1 MVIHLGSI
9 RADAAETDKW
19 ADEVGW
25 DLEKV
30 FEKHCGKEV
39 AAEPGLPLNV
49 VAKRGSFQCRHHQ
62 ELEDDDD
69 LYTILLHTNIGVKNI
84 PHEQKASSS
93 PTTLNP
99 EVKLQST
106 SAGRLPAEQNTLIMA
121 DGNRSTLKE
130 FIASISTIRGDL
142 SNITAPPFLLAS
154 QSTVEFPSYWCER
167 PQLLCAPASEP
178 DAQKRC
184 LLVLKWFLASL
195 KRQQYAGRDE
205 SAGVK
210 KPLNAFLGEVFMG
223 AWGGSDGEGRTCLI
237 SEQVRSHHPPVTAC
251 YLWNDEQG
259 VRAEGYA
266 CQNITFS
273 GTVNIKQI
281 GHAIIHLDKWNEDYL
296 VPLPS
301 VKVSGLITGTPYPEL
316 VGSYD
321 IVSSAGYV
329 ASVDFSG
336 KRFLGLAGKK
346 NSLHAALYSADD
358 TSRKHPIY
366 TLDGNWNGVFTI
378 RDEKADSVVEE
389 FDTNAH
395 PPLPVQVPDESTLD
409 PYESR
414 KAWGPTISALN
425 SGDMQAVVDAKS
437 KVEQGQR
444 EMRKQEEAA
453 GKTWTP
459 LFFQQVQRE
468 ERLDKLKSIAH
479 GDAEMDGTQGIW
491 RWVGSEKA
499 EQVDRPFHGD
509 LVPWLT

>member
-1 MVIHLGSI
+1 
-9 RADAAETDKW
+9 
-19 ADEVGW
+19 
-25 DLEKV
+25 
-30 FEKHCGKEV
+30 
-39 AAEPGLPLNV
+39 
-49 VAKRGSFQCRHHQ
+49 
-62 ELEDDDD
+62 
-69 LYTILLHTNIGVKNI
+69 
-84 PHEQKASSS
+84 
-93 PTTLNP
+93 
-99 EVKLQST
+99 
-106 SAGRLPAEQNTLIMA
+106 MA
-121 DGNRSTLKE
+121 D
-130 FIASISTIRGDL
+130 
-142 SNITAPPFLLAS
+142 
-154 QSTVEFPSYWCER
+154 
-167 PQLLCAPASEP
+167 ASEP

-210 KPLNAFLGEVFMG
+210 KPLNAFLGEIFMG
-223 AWGGSDGEGRTCLI
+223 AWGGSNGEGRTCLI
-237 SEQVRSHHPPVTAC
+237 SEQVSHHPPVTAC

-296 VPLPS
+296 IPLPS

-321 IVSSAGYV
+321 IVSSSGFV
-329 ASVDFSG
+329 ATVDFSG

-346 NSLHAALYSADD
+346 NGLHAAVYSADD
-358 TSRKHPIY
+358 SSRKHPIY
-366 TLDGNWNGVFTI
+366 TLEGTWNDVFTI
-378 RDEKADSVVEE
+378 RDEKANSVIEE
-389 FDTNAH
+389 FNTNAH
-395 PPLPVQVPDESTLD
+395 PALPVQVPDETMLD

-425 SGDMQAVVDAKS
+425 SGNMQAVVDAKS

-444 EMRKQEEAA
+444 EMRKQEERE

-459 LFFQQVQRE
+459 LFFQKVQSE
-468 ERLDKLKSIAH
+468 PRLEKLKGMAH

-491 RWVGSEKA
+491 RWIGNEKA
-499 EQVDRPFHGD
+499 DQIDRPFHGD
-509 LVPWLT
+509 LLHEKHRSTIKALRIKNCKLTNDWEWKRVLNSIACIPALEYLSFTNPSIKYNWNQVFNFHFGVKKCEKLIYRGDGQQQLVDELVAYEEWDAVRVAVEDQDEEDQDGEERERSEDLESDSEED

>member
-1 MVIHLGSI
+1 
-9 RADAAETDKW
+9 
-19 ADEVGW
+19 
-25 DLEKV
+25 
-30 FEKHCGKEV
+30 
-39 AAEPGLPLNV
+39 
-49 VAKRGSFQCRHHQ
+49 
-62 ELEDDDD
+62 
-69 LYTILLHTNIGVKNI
+69 
-84 PHEQKASSS
+84 
-93 PTTLNP
+93 
-99 EVKLQST
+99 
-106 SAGRLPAEQNTLIMA
+106 MA

-130 FIASISTIRGDL
+130 FIASISTIKGDL

-178 DAQKRC
+178 DPQKRC

-205 SAGVK
+205 NAGVK
-210 KPLNAFLGEVFMG
+210 KPLNAFLGEIFMG
-223 AWGGSDGEGRTCLI
+223 AWGGTSGEGRTCLI
-237 SEQVRSHHPPVTAC
+237 SEQVSHHPPITAC

-296 VPLPS
+296 IPLPS

-321 IVSSAGYV
+321 IVSSSGYV

-336 KRFLGLAGKK
+336 KRLLGLAGKK
-346 NSLHAALYSADD
+346 NGLHAAVYSADD
-358 TSRKHPIY
+358 SSRKHPIY
-366 TLDGNWNGVFTI
+366 TLDGSWNDVFTI
-378 RDEKADSVVEE
+378 RDEKNNSVVEE

-395 PPLPVQVPDESTLD
+395 PPLPVQVPDDSTLD

-425 SGDMQAVVDAKS
+425 SGNMQAVVDAKS

-444 EMRKQEEAA
+444 EMRKKEEAD

-459 LFFQQVQRE
+459 LFFQKVQSE
-468 ERLDKLKSIAH
+468 PKLEKLKSAAH
-479 GDAEMDGTQGIW
+479 GDAEMDGMQGIW
-491 RWVGSEKA
+491 RWLGTEKA